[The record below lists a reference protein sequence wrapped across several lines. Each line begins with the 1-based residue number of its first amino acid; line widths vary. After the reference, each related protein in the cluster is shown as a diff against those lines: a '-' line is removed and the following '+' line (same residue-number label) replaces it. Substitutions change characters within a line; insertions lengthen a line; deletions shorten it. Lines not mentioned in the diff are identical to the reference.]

1 MPSAR
6 LDSTLSDVFYTFVF
20 RVAHFIEYRSLVPML
35 KSFLFAVVALWSVQ
49 SWAQAGAVDV
59 SFNPNDA
66 GMGQGDGA
74 YGKVSAVLPLPGGG
88 ALIAG
93 SFLTYNG
100 TPRAGIAR
108 LLLNGELDPAFDPG
122 TGITFSYGSRMT
134 LCLQPDGRYLVGG
147 IFSQVNGVARNGVAR
162 LNTDGSLDLSFNPG
176 SGANGNVNDMLLQP
190 DGKVLLVGGFS
201 DYNGVARSG
210 VVRIHPDGSVDE
222 GFTTGSGFLN
232 AIPNYYLSRGALALL
247 PDGRILVGGSF
258 SSYNGHGSVRVVRL
272 LANGSPDPTFVASSA
287 LTGYIGNLLVL
298 PGDQVLVDGRWR
310 LNSDGSLDPGFFV
323 GSGATSAYGPE
334 PPRDV
339 VRLSDGRLLA
349 VGDFEE
355 AYPVPYQYMVCLFP
369 DGTQDDSFGPALN
382 LGYSGT
388 VACVAQGEDGR
399 IWVGGEG
406 SCFSFTGRQGV
417 SRLLA
422 NGQPDHSFNP
432 GSGAVGFVRSLAQR
446 PDGRLLVG
454 GSFVYY
460 NGVPRP
466 RLVGLLPDGEVDPT
480 FQVGTGFDQDVRCML
495 LQPDGKLVVGG
506 SFTTYQ
512 GQAAPYLVRLTPNGD
527 RDTDFNPTL
536 TGTASVMALAL
547 QADGRI
553 LVSRG
558 FGIPQLLR
566 MMPDGTV
573 DPSFAGP
580 ASTALTI
587 SVKPDGRIVAGGFY
601 FGSGDRAVTQLLPD
615 GTVDSDFT
623 LPTPGFARF
632 GLSAPEVR
640 TLIVEPDGHILAG
653 GLFSRFNEQLR
664 SFLLRLHPNGTLD
677 MEYVPATTAVVNA
690 MHLQADGRLL
700 VASGNKLLR
709 LLANGAADPSFT
721 PSVFQ
726 MQGVYSAFAQDLNAM
741 LLQPDGRVVVGGG
754 FSVVNGTGR
763 NRVARIHGDGTAEV
777 RLNARLLLG
786 GAYEEDTQQMR
797 DALRAQG
804 LLPAVEPYTALGY
817 VHSGGGGGEELEA
830 GVLLTT
836 GADAVVDW
844 VLVELRAAAAP
855 GTVLASRSALLQRDG
870 DVVDLDGVSPV
881 LFAHEAG
888 TYHVALRHRNH
899 LPVMSATTLLLG
911 AQPTELDLRKAST
924 ATYGNEAR
932 GTCGNWYCLWPGD
945 ATGDG
950 VVKYAG
956 SGNDRDLVLSAIGGS
971 VPTASVTGYL
981 PGDVD
986 LNGLVRYTGA
996 GNDRD
1001 AILRTIGG
1009 SVPTNIRTEQLP

>member
-1 MPSAR
+1 M
-6 LDSTLSDVFYTFVF
+6 FK
-20 RVAHFIEYRSLVPML
+20 SL
-35 KSFLFAVVALWSVQ
+35 LFAVVALWSVQ

-59 SFNPNDA
+59 SFNPTDA

-93 SFLTYNG
+93 SFLSYNG
-100 TPRAGIAR
+100 APRTGIAR
-108 LLLNGELDPAFDPG
+108 LLPNGELDPAFDPG
-122 TGITFSYGSRMT
+122 TGITFYYQSRMT
-134 LCLQPDGRYLVGG
+134 LCLQADGRYLVAGLFG
-147 IFSQVNGVARNGVAR
+147 LVNGTARNGVAR
-162 LNTDGSLDLSFNPG
+162 LNNDGSLDMSFNPG
-176 SGANGNVNDMLLQP
+176 TGANGYVHDMVLQP
-190 DGKVLLVGGFS
+190 DGKVLLVGEFS
-201 DYNGVARSG
+201 DYNGVPRSG
-210 VVRIHPDGSVDE
+210 LVRIHPDGSVDE
-222 GFTTGSGFLN
+222 GFTTGSGFQS
-232 AIPNYYLSRGALALL
+232 AVPQQYLSRKALELL

-258 SSYNGHGSVRVVRL
+258 SSYGGHGSVRVLRV

-287 LTGYIGNLLVL
+287 LTGYIEHLLVL
-298 PGDQVLVDGRWR
+298 PGDQVLVNGRWR
-310 LNSDGSLDPGFFV
+310 LNSDGSLDPGFSL
-323 GSGATSAYGPE
+323 GSGIMDAYGLDNPK
-334 PPRDV
+334 DV
-339 VRLSDGRLLA
+339 LRQPDGRLIA
-349 VGDFEE
+349 VGDFEDTF
-355 AYPVPYQYMVCLFP
+355 PVRYQFMVRLFSNG
-369 DGTQDDSFGPALN
+369 DRDSSFGPALN
-382 LGYSGT
+382 VGNSGT
-388 VACVAQGEDGR
+388 VACVAQGADGR
-399 IWVGGEG
+399 LWVGGEG
-406 SCFSFTGRQGV
+406 SCFSLTGRQCIT
-417 SRLLA
+417 RLLA
-422 NGQPDHSFNP
+422 DGQPDHSFNP

-460 NGVPRP
+460 NGEPQP

-480 FQVGTGFDQDVRCML
+480 FQVGAGFNRDVRCLL

-506 SFTTYQ
+506 SFTTYK

-527 RDTDFNPTL
+527 LDTDFTPAL
-536 TGTASVMALAL
+536 AGTASVVALAL

-553 LVSRG
+553 LVSG
-558 FGIPQLLR
+558 GPQLFRL
-566 MMPDGTV
+566 MPDGTV

-580 ASTALTI
+580 AITALTL

-726 MQGVYSAFAQDLNAM
+726 MQGVYSAFAQDLNAL

-763 NRVARIHGDGTAEV
+763 NRLARIHGDGTAEV

-804 LLPAVEPYTALGY
+804 LLPAVEPYTMLGY
-817 VHSGGGGGEELEA
+817 AHSGGGGGEQLDA

-899 LPVMSATTLLLG
+899 LPVMSATPLLLG
-911 AQPTELDLRKAST
+911 TQPTELDLRKAST
-924 ATYGNEAR
+924 TTYGNEAR

-981 PGDVD
+981 PADVD